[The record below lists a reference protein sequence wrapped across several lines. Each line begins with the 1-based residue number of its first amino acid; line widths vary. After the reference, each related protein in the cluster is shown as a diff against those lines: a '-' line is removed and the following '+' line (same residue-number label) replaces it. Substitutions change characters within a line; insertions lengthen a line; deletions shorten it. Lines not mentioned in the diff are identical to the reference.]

1 MYDTNGDGSCPIA
14 EVKEIVRD
22 MALQSSDSLLTFP
35 TMLAEMINERDCI
48 GFSVVDDVGEAIDMR
63 FRVSAWTRE
72 ENKHASSQRS
82 SRKMAQISPF

>member
-1 MYDTNGDGSCPIA
+1 MQRNGDGNFSIA

-22 MALQSSDSLLTFP
+22 MALQPSVSLLTFP
-35 TMLAEMINERDCI
+35 TMSAEMIKELDCI

-63 FRVSAWTRE
+63 FKVSAWTRE
-72 ENKHASSQRS
+72 ENNHASSQRS